1 VDWDGKVALIQPQAA
16 DIERFIFLPF
26 WMLKISRCTVDGN
39 QAVYRAILAE
49 ADLNYTILRLCG
61 FMQGLIG
68 QYAIPI
74 LERQAVFTGES
85 PVAHMDTQDIAKFV
99 IAPLG
104 RNGKASFPVV
114 GPVFER

>member
-1 VDWDGKVALIQPQAA
+1 MGAELVQGDLCYPKAYRLHLISLLIDAATSRPTDSLTIKQVDWEGSTDSSRKA

-74 LERQAVFTGES
+74 LERQAV
-85 PVAHMDTQDIAKFV
+85 
-99 IAPLG
+99 
-104 RNGKASFPVV
+104 
-114 GPVFER
+114 

>member
-1 VDWDGKVALIQPQAA
+1 
-16 DIERFIFLPF
+16 
-26 WMLKISRCTVDGN
+26 MLKISRCTVDGN

-74 LERQAVFTGES
+74 LERQAVLGGRSS
-85 PVAHMDTQDIAKFV
+85 PVAYMDTQDIAKFV
-99 IAPLG
+99 IRALSVK
-104 RNGKASFPVV
+104 RKSKLFL
-114 GPVFER
+114 